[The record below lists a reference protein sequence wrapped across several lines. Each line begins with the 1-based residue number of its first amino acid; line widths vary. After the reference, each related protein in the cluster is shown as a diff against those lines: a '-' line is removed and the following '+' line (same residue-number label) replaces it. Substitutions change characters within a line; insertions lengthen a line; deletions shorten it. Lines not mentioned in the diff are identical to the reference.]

1 MIIFLIFMWLVGF
14 IDWKQL
20 LIIGLF
26 QILLDLYNKMK
37 ESGNYEN

>member
-37 ESGNYEN
+37 ESENYEN